1 MPMDIH
7 ICGACRKQF
16 SDVEMFVEHKKTGC
30 PALLSLQ
37 HTAFQ
42 TPASQPAVNNDEL
55 GKHISESG
63 VNRFTIPL
71 PSVHIQDSSC
81 SQQSHEAGQ
90 THEAEIHY
98 QIHVSDTENR
108 QVDQYSH
115 MTGTVVQTD
124 KSLNYVS
131 HKLIGTV

>member
-1 MPMDIH
+1 MDIH

-16 SDVEMFVEHKKTGC
+16 SDVEMFVEHKKIGC
-30 PALLSLQ
+30 PFLPSLQ

-42 TPASQPAVNNDEL
+42 TAASQPTVSNDEL

-71 PSVHIQDSSC
+71 PSVHIQDSSS

-98 QIHVSDTENR
+98 QVHVSDTGGR

-115 MTGTVVQTD
+115 MTGGVVQTD
-124 KSLNYVS
+124 QSLDYVS
-131 HKLIGTV
+131 HKLVV